1 MDMEGHGDQTR
12 LKPSVILTGTA
23 NEGSSG
29 PPIGLVDIGVSEGAY
44 LFRVA
49 MPGVRKD
56 PSKVKFEIKRD
67 GKVQIEGVMAGPG
80 LLKESSAMYE
90 MKVQQLCPPGPLT
103 ISFKLPGPVDPRLS
117 SPSFRADGILEVVV
131 MKSKAPPTVS
141 DSYPPL

>member
-1 MDMEGHGDQTR
+1 MEGHGDQTR

-56 PSKVKFEIKRD
+56 PSK
-67 GKVQIEGVMAGPG
+67 
-80 LLKESSAMYE
+80 LLVLPYFSII
-90 MKVQQLCPPGPLT
+90 LT
-103 ISFKLPGPVDPRLS
+103 F
-117 SPSFRADGILEVVV
+117 A
-131 MKSKAPPTVS
+131 
-141 DSYPPL
+141 

>member
-1 MDMEGHGDQTR
+1 MEMEGHGDQTR

-67 GKVQIEGVMAGPG
+67 GKVRIEGVMAGPG
-80 LLKESSAMYE
+80 LLKDSSAMYE

-103 ISFKLPGPVDPRLS
+103 VSFKLPGPVDPRLS

>member
-1 MDMEGHGDQTR
+1 
-12 LKPSVILTGTA
+12 
-23 NEGSSG
+23 
-29 PPIGLVDIGVSEGAY
+29 LVKSLG
-44 LFRVA
+44 
-49 MPGVRKD
+49 
-56 PSKVKFEIKRD
+56 KVKFEIKRD

-103 ISFKLPGPVDPRLS
+103 VSFKLPGPVDPRLS